1 MSIRISMMAA
11 ALLLGA
17 APALAQDKV
26 ERNETL
32 TYGTVELFKFKPGTS
47 RRLQELEEKYL
58 IPAGRKAGLM
68 DPVIIHLNTGSWDAI
83 YFFPTK
89 LGLSVM
95 EYRNS
100 PEDVA
105 FMAELGKMVG
115 GKDKAE
121 AIMKEWNDG
130 VAERVRQ
137 AGHVHPMPK

>member
-1 MSIRISMMAA
+1 MTIRTTVIAA

-17 APALAQDKV
+17 APTFAQDKV
-26 ERNETL
+26 ERNPAL
-32 TYGTVELFKFKPGTS
+32 TYGTVEMFKFKPGTT
-47 RRLQELEEKYL
+47 RRLQEIEEQYL

-68 DPVIIHLNTGSWDAI
+68 DPVVIHLNTGAWDAI

-105 FMAELGKMVG
+105 FMAELSKMVG

-121 AIMKEWNDG
+121 ALMKEWNDG